1 LNAHLAIDCLVLLI
15 NEGDKIASL
24 VLEFN
29 FPSNTIGKLPQL
41 VGTKDDNTYDD
52 QVEKSQLNNQEE
64 NISEQQEEKKL
75 A

>member
-1 LNAHLAIDCLVLLI
+1 LVLLL
-15 NEGDKIASL
+15 NEGDEITSL

-41 VGTKDDNTYDD
+41 VGTKEDNSYDD

-64 NISEQQEEKKL
+64 NVSKEQEEKKL
-75 A
+75 G

>member
-1 LNAHLAIDCLVLLI
+1 LVLLI
-15 NEGDKIASL
+15 NEGDEIASL

-41 VGTKDDNTYDD
+41 VCTKENNTYDD